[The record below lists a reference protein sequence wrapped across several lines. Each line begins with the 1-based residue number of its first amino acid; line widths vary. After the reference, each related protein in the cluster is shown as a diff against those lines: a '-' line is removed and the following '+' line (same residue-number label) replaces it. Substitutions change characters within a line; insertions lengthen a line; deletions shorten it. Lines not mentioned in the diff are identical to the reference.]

1 MSLPLYGTVSL
12 SSQCWEYSAQTSL
25 DSISATHVPLGILDH
40 CLPICMLFS
49 CGPELPCNI
58 ILFCCMK
65 SSSLLI
71 CLSPFSSTLRQW
83 NFLLNEGAQLLEGEN
98 RVFVLF
104 LLSTIIQS
112 LVPPLGRTGGWLAVS
127 LTEGDQCSGKL
138 DNRIKIYGA
147 TGIPSKLAPPVKT
160 VHVLWLVV
168 QTFRAPRIQNRSLCW
183 SSCGVHILFRTQNPS
198 SRSSISF

>member
-1 MSLPLYGTVSL
+1 MIILFSLHLYVFSTLWDSAR
-12 SSQCWEYSAQTSL
+12 EYSAQTSL
-25 DSISATHVPLGILDH
+25 DSISVTHVPLGILDH
-40 CLPICMLFS
+40 CLPICMPFS
-49 CGPELPCNI
+49 CGSELPCNI
-58 ILFCCMK
+58 ILFCGMK
-65 SSSLLI
+65 SSSLLR

-83 NFLLNEGAQLLEGEN
+83 NFLLNEGAQLSEGEN

-112 LVPPLGRTGGWLAVS
+112 LVPPLGRTEGWLAVS

-160 VHVLWLVV
+160 
-168 QTFRAPRIQNRSLCW
+168 
-183 SSCGVHILFRTQNPS
+183 
-198 SRSSISF
+198 

>member
-1 MSLPLYGTVSL
+1 
-12 SSQCWEYSAQTSL
+12 
-25 DSISATHVPLGILDH
+25 
-40 CLPICMLFS
+40 
-49 CGPELPCNI
+49 
-58 ILFCCMK
+58 MK
-65 SSSLLI
+65 SSSLLR

-83 NFLLNEGAQLLEGEN
+83 NFLLNEGAQLSEGEN

-112 LVPPLGRTGGWLAVS
+112 LVPPLGRTEGWLAVS

-160 VHVLWLVV
+160 
-168 QTFRAPRIQNRSLCW
+168 
-183 SSCGVHILFRTQNPS
+183 
-198 SRSSISF
+198 

>member
-1 MSLPLYGTVSL
+1 MHTCTSHTQEHPLWPPQMQGKWSFSFLYIYMSLPLYGTVSL

-49 CGPELPCNI
+49 CGSELPCNI

-83 NFLLNEGAQLLEGEN
+83 NFPLNEGTQLLEGEN

-160 VHVLWLVV
+160 TMQVL
-168 QTFRAPRIQNRSLCW
+168 PIYSN
-183 SSCGVHILFRTQNPS
+183 
-198 SRSSISF
+198 